1 MAGNIEGKCRE
12 VLEKGEW
19 VAIATAG
26 VDGPHLAATWGDYI
40 RTLGIKDN
48 EILIPVAGYRQ
59 TEQNLAKDD
68 RIELLC
74 GTRLVQGAH
83 GPGKGCR
90 IRGTGQIQTSG
101 ELAEAAKKI
110 FPWARGVLV
119 VRVEEALA
127 QL

>member
-1 MAGNIEGKCRE
+1 MTKIEGKCRE
-12 VLEKGEW
+12 VLDKAEW

-26 VDGPHLAATWGDYI
+26 PDGPHLAATWGDYI

-48 EILIPVAGYRQ
+48 EILIPVAGYKK
-59 TEQNLAKDD
+59 TEQNLASDN

-74 GTRLVQGAH
+74 GTRQVQGGR

-90 IRGTGQIQTSG
+90 IRGKGQLQFSG
-101 ELAEAAKKI
+101 ELAEAAKKQ
-110 FPWARGVLV
+110 FPWARGVMV
-119 VRVEEALA
+119 IIVEEVRE

>member
-1 MAGNIEGKCRE
+1 MAKIEGVCRE
-12 VLEKGEW
+12 VLDKGEW

-26 VDGPHLAATWGDYI
+26 PHGPHIAGTWAGYI
-40 RTLGIKDN
+40 RALGIKDD
-48 EILIPVAGYRQ
+48 EIILVPAGGYSE
-59 TEQNLAKDD
+59 TEQNLKMDS

-74 GTRLVQGAH
+74 GTRQVQGAN

-90 IRGTGQIQTSG
+90 IRGTGQLQTTG
-101 ELAEAAKKI
+101 ELAETAKKK

-119 VRVEEALA
+119 IKVDQVLE